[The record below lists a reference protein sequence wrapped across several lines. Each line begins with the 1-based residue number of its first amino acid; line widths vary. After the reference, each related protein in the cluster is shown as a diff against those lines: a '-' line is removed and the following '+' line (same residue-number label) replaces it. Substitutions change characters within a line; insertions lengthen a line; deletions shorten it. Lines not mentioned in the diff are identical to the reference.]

1 MHSGKEH
8 RDSVLPPDDRAGDC
22 AQSGSS
28 GTGQDD
34 QPTIPGR
41 TEDYGS
47 GIEGGYQ
54 GGGLE
59 MMLRLIEPWGYMSE
73 MVTPKCTALEACV
86 MVLGTPVWLM
96 IQLFVG
102 CMDKMKDHYKAMK

>member
-1 MHSGKEH
+1 
-8 RDSVLPPDDRAGDC
+8 
-22 AQSGSS
+22 
-28 GTGQDD
+28 
-34 QPTIPGR
+34 
-41 TEDYGS
+41 
-47 GIEGGYQ
+47 
-54 GGGLE
+54 